1 MTMTSVAEAP
11 AGAVGRRALV
21 RLTATEG
28 KLFIRERVGPVWG
41 LGFPLVLLIIF
52 GSIHS
57 FHTVRATY
65 GGLTLLDVYLPILIE
80 MMLALLALV
89 AMPLVLAGYRERGI
103 LRRLRTTP
111 AGPLR
116 VLAAQILVN
125 FACAVVATLVLVL
138 VARFAYGVSVPR
150 QFGGF
155 VVAALLVAVAMLCIG
170 LFVAAV
176 GKTGRIAQII
186 GAILF
191 YPLIFFA
198 GLWLP
203 IPSMPAVLQH
213 ISHAT
218 PLGAAWESFQ
228 NAELGRFPGALP
240 LLTIVAWAVV
250 FGLAAWRLFRWE

>member
-1 MTMTSVAEAP
+1 MTSVAEAP
-11 AGAVGRRALV
+11 ARPASRSALA

-28 KLFIRERVGPVWG
+28 KLFIRDRVGPVWG

-116 VLAAQILVN
+116 VLGAQVLVN
-125 FACAVVATLVLVL
+125 FGFLVVATVVLLL
-138 VARFAYGVSVPR
+138 VARFAYGVTVPR

-155 VVAALLVAVAMLCIG
+155 VVAELFVAAAMLCIG
-170 LFVAAV
+170 LFVASV
-176 GKTGRIAQII
+176 GKTGRIAQVI

-203 IPSMPAVLQH
+203 IPSMPTVLQH
-213 ISHAT
+213 ISHPT

-240 LLTIVAWAVV
+240 LLTMAAWAVL

>member
-1 MTMTSVAEAP
+1 MTSVAEAP
-11 AGAVGRRALV
+11 ARPASRSPLA

-28 KLFIRERVGPVWG
+28 KLFIRDRVGPVWG

-57 FHTVRATY
+57 FHTARAPY
-65 GGLTLLDVYLPILIE
+65 GGLTLLDVYVPILIE

-116 VLAAQILVN
+116 VLGAQVLVN
-125 FACAVVATLVLVL
+125 FGFLVVATVVLLL
-138 VARFAYGVSVPR
+138 VARFAYGVTVPR

-155 VVAALLVAVAMLCIG
+155 VVAELFVAAAMLCIG

-176 GKTGRIAQII
+176 GKTGRIAQVI

-203 IPSMPAVLQH
+203 IPSMPTVLQH

-240 LLTIVAWAVV
+240 LLTMAAWAVL